1 MAKKNIEI
9 SLVSIALA
17 TPGTSRKKETRHAVT
32 ASLVWPRLSVARKE
46 SALPCT
52 LAKGSADFSS
62 APWHETIFFK
72 EAVEGTFG
80 LKASVSDP
88 LSNEALDSF
97 LRLFSGIFLK
107 DIGTLLGKSD
117 LVLSDILS
125 ATFTT
130 ASRKASSSPSVS
142 NVAEGAL
149 TLDAASLR
157 DGDLIQIPLFAPRAL
172 SESTVSSSP
181 SGHAPEVSKRTLLR
195 KGTPN
200 GSLTVRI
207 HLL

>member
-17 TPGTSRKKETRHAVT
+17 TPGTSKKKETRHAVT

-52 LAKGSADFSS
+52 LAKGAADFSS

-80 LKASVSDP
+80 LKASISDP
-88 LSNEALDSF
+88 LSNEALDAF
-97 LRLFSGIFLK
+97 LRAFAGIFLK
-107 DIGTLLGKSD
+107 DIGSLLGKSD

-130 ASRKASSSPSVS
+130 ASRKTSSAGSVGS
-142 NVAEGAL
+142 VAEGAL
-149 TLDAASLR
+149 TLDAAALH

-172 SESTVSSSP
+172 SEPTITSSP
-181 SGHAPEVSKRTLLR
+181 SGHGPEISKRSLLR
-195 KGTPN
+195 KGSPN